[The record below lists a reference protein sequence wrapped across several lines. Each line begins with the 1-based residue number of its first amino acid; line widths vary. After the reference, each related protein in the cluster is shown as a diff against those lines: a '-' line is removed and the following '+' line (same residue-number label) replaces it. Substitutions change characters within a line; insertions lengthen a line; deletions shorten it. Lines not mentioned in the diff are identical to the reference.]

1 MLRSIF
7 NFWFSVEELI
17 TVQVT
22 KVPRGEDLR
31 AEVPRRGGEG
41 RGKRLKGG
49 ERVLVL
55 VVLVHAVCCPHFQGL
70 LGLGRYVL
78 LNRLWISD

>member
-22 KVPRGEDLR
+22 KVPRGEDLS

-41 RGKRLKGG
+41 RGRRLKGG

-55 VVLVHAVCCPHFQGL
+55 VVLVHAALISGLTWPGQVCAAKQVVDF
-70 LGLGRYVL
+70 
-78 LNRLWISD
+78 

>member
-1 MLRSIF
+1 MLRSILS
-7 NFWFSVEELI
+7 FWFSVEELI

-22 KVPRGEDLR
+22 KVPRGEDLS

-55 VVLVHAVCCPHFQGL
+55 VVLVHAALIFRAYLAWAGMCC
-70 LGLGRYVL
+70 
-78 LNRLWISD
+78 